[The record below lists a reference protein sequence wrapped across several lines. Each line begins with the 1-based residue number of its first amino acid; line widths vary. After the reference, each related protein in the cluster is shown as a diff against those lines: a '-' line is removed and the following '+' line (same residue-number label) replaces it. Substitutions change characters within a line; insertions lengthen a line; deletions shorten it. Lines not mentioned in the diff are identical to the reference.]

1 MRHDQA
7 RGLAHRARSAAVGI
21 FAPFWGRIGA
31 QRGPGVCTPDCPCA
45 QPFGLAGVTLWGALV
60 AAPNVSR
67 IHPASTESP

>member
-21 FAPFWGRIGA
+21 FAPFRGRTEEA
-31 QRGPGVCTPDCPCA
+31 PGVCTPGYPCA
-45 QPFGLAGVTLWGALV
+45 QPFGLAGVIQWGALV
-60 AAPNVSR
+60 AAPNVAR